1 MPSTRDRVLAEVEAL
16 AEEAVAFAAEL
27 VRIPTVNPPGE
38 HYEDCARALG
48 ERLRSDGFSVEYY
61 RAEGRPE
68 HTAAHPR
75 VNVVAARRG
84 KRERPLLHLN
94 GHTDVVPAGHGWSV
108 DPFGGVVREGRLYGR
123 GSSDMKAGIAAA
135 VFAAEA
141 IRRAGVELDGALE
154 ISGTVDEESGGFAG
168 VAWLAE
174 QGRIAAS
181 RTDFAIIPEPMTVDR
196 ISVGHRGVYWFE
208 LTTHGRIAH
217 GSMPYLGTSA
227 IEHMGSVLEAVRSEL
242 KPRLAERVTRMPVVP
257 PGSRRATINVNALTG
272 GQAIDAVQTPCV
284 ADRCRAVFDR
294 RFLVEEGF
302 ERTRAEIVALLE
314 EVRARLPAFRYE
326 IRDLM
331 VVHPV
336 ETPSGSP
343 VVSALGRAVSEVL
356 GREATLMASPGTYD
370 HKHFARIAGVEHC
383 VGYGPGTLELA
394 HQPDEYCETAAL
406 VDATRVLALAAL
418 DLCGHGS

>member
-1 MPSTRDRVLAEVEAL
+1 
-16 AEEAVAFAAEL
+16 
-27 VRIPTVNPPGE
+27 
-38 HYEDCARALG
+38 
-48 ERLRSDGFSVEYY
+48 
-61 RAEGRPE
+61 
-68 HTAAHPR
+68 
-75 VNVVAARRG
+75 
-84 KRERPLLHLN
+84 
-94 GHTDVVPAGHGWSV
+94 
-108 DPFGGVVREGRLYGR
+108 
-123 GSSDMKAGIAAA
+123 
-135 VFAAEA
+135 
-141 IRRAGVELDGALE
+141 
-154 ISGTVDEESGGFAG
+154 
-168 VAWLAE
+168 
-174 QGRIAAS
+174 
-181 RTDFAIIPEPMTVDR
+181 
-196 ISVGHRGVYWFE
+196 
-208 LTTHGRIAH
+208 
-217 GSMPYLGTSA
+217 MPYLGTSA

-257 PGSRRATINVNALTG
+257 PGSRRATINVNALSG
-272 GQAIDAVQTPCV
+272 GQAADAVQTPCV

-314 EVRARLPAFRYE
+314 EVRARLPALQYE

-343 VVSALGRAVSEVL
+343 VVAALGRAISEVL

-418 DLCGHGS
+418 DLCGAS